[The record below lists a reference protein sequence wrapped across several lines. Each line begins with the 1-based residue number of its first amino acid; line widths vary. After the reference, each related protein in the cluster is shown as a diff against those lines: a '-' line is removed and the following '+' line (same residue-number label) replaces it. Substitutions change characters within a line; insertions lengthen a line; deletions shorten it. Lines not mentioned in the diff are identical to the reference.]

1 MHRLGLILVLTAGQL
16 LGWGGEGHSLVARLA
31 AARLTPA
38 AAARVAEILGPN
50 VSLAS
55 IASWA
60 DEVRRSRA
68 ATAPWHYIDI
78 PIDKPHLD
86 MKRDCP
92 NNNCVLAK
100 IEEFQHTIA
109 DPNVTA
115 EQRQEALKFLVHF
128 IGDIH
133 QPLHCS
139 DNKDTGGNDVKLE
152 FGGRPTN
159 LHSLW
164 DSAMIGKLGTEDA
177 LFAELN
183 ADLGKHEKKMRK
195 GDDRDWAEQSHKL
208 GQKIV
213 YGKLPK
219 TAPIKVDAS
228 YEAIADPVIKEQ
240 LERAGARLAKVLNQ
254 AFK

>member
-1 MHRLGLILVLTAGQL
+1 
-16 LGWGGEGHSLVARLA
+16 VARLA

-50 VSLAS
+50 VSLPS

-78 PIDKPHLD
+78 PIDKPHMDLN
-86 MKRDCP
+86 RDCP
-92 NNNCVLAK
+92 GGNCVIVK
-100 IEEFQHTIA
+100 IEEFEHTIA
-109 DPNVTA
+109 DPSVTA

-128 IGDIH
+128 IGDMH

-139 DNKDTGGNDVKLE
+139 DNKDKGGNDVKLE
-152 FGGRPTN
+152 FDGRPTN

-164 DSAMIGKLGTEDA
+164 DSGMIGKLGTEDA

-183 ADLGKHEKKMRK
+183 QDLAKHEKKMAK
-195 GDDRDWAEQSHKL
+195 GDVRDWAEQSHKL

-213 YGKLPK
+213 YGKLS
-219 TAPIKVDAS
+219 TAPPIKVDAA
-228 YEAIADPVIKEQ
+228 YEQIADPIVKQQI
-240 LERAGARLAKVLNQ
+240 ERAGARLAKVLNA